1 MALLMTCLI
10 TWINTGFDSGFWGR
24 WFTAF
29 YIAWPIAG
37 LLVLLGGQRIRA
49 LSERLAQKL

>member
-49 LSERLAQKL
+49 LSERLAQKF

>member
-10 TWINTGFDSGFWGR
+10 TWINTGFDAGFWGR

-37 LLVLLGGQRIRA
+37 MLVFVGGQRIRA
-49 LSERLAQKL
+49 LSEKIAAKI